1 MAPHN
6 QQDQVL
12 SMKGWSRGRKKEG
25 GGRWGRREGRQAK
38 ARGGEE
44 ARKEKDEQ
52 GKGKRKKILPIP
64 SAPPLRRP
72 TIQTLQCKSLINLC
86 LLSFTSPFAY
96 NNPLFT
102 HRSMLKHL
110 PSTTENY
117 GVIDIE
123 EK

>member
-12 SMKGWSRGRKKEG
+12 STKGWSRGGEERGRGKVGKEG
-25 GGRWGRREGRQAK
+25 GKASPGKGRG
-38 ARGGEE
+38 

-64 SAPPLRRP
+64 SAPPLRRA
-72 TIQTLQCKSLINLC
+72 TIQTLQCKSLIYLC

-96 NNPLFT
+96 NNPPFT
-102 HRSMLKHL
+102 HQSMLKHL